1 MNTCSMRI
9 GSAISAIALAG
20 CSPPPEPYD
29 YETPVKRALGN
40 PDTLRFSD
48 VTGHSESAC
57 GFVNSKND
65 TEEFPG
71 RVPFIVVGVGPNAE
85 VTFLGDAG
93 PHASEL
99 VAARCTSPTRGII
112 RSWLTSRAVQA
123 PGRFD

>member
-1 MNTCSMRI
+1 MNMWAMRI
-9 GSAISAIALAG
+9 GSTISAVALAG

-40 PDTLRFSD
+40 PDTVQFSD
-48 VTGHSESAC
+48 VTARSESAC

-71 RVPFIVVGVGPNAE
+71 RVPFIVVGVGPNAD

-93 PHASEL
+93 PQPSEL
-99 VAARCTSPTRGII
+99 VAASCSSPTRGIM

-123 PGRFD
+123 PAWID